1 MTTTRMMS
9 KSPNA
14 VARQAME
21 TARRSLTA
29 YSARRSPKKFT
40 QHQHFAIAA
49 LRQFFR
55 VDYRG
60 IVAILRDSI
69 ELRRVLSLRKVPHFS
84 TVAYAEKRLFKGG
97 FHAPAQGY
105 GADRA
110 SAEAAT

>member
-14 VARQAME
+14 VARQAMA

-29 YSARRSPKKFT
+29 CSASLSPKMLT
-40 QHQHFAIAA
+40 QHQHSAIAA

-55 VDYRG
+55 VEYRG
-60 IVAILRDSI
+60 IVAILQDSI
-69 ELRRVLSLRKVPHFS
+69 ELRQVLSLEQIPHFS
-84 TVAYAEKRLFKGG
+84 TLAYAEKRLFKGG